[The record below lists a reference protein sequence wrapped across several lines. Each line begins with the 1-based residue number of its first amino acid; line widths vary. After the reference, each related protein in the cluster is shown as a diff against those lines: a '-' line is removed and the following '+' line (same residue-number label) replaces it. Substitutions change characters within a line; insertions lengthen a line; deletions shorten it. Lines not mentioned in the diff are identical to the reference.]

1 MIIYN
6 SVEYRNRLS
15 LFIDKSNSRREI
27 KMTMTMKKIRR
38 IETGKIARGLFAG
51 LLSLSL
57 FSVAVPSAEASGIT
71 IYQDGDKY
79 LKFGGRVILQYHGID
94 VENGADTD
102 VLQFRYLRSYIEGS
116 LYKDWTG
123 KIQLEM
129 GKAAH
134 DNEVAVKEAFM
145 RYTGYESTVITIGQ
159 IDFPFSRE
167 NLTSSKKQHLAER
180 TFTGSHDYGSLDKQ
194 LGLFVNGANG
204 DKTVTWAA
212 GATSTSIDP
221 DSSKLDFD
229 TPVNKNADFNEGWT
243 LGGRVDYHPFGYLPF
258 VQGNTYTESLKA
270 TAGVGAFVWNND
282 SDNNTYT
289 TNGSDTSSGATP
301 DVDSVTAVELSAGVR
316 LQGASLDAQY
326 NQFKAKTVDKS
337 VTSGIYLNGETKLKS
352 ISLEGGYMVVPERV
366 EVVAGYES
374 LDSDNYATK
383 WTRTSVGVNY
393 YIYGHD
399 LKIQATYRMGS
410 DVDGVK
416 DSNKNELFLRTQ
428 LVF

>member
-1 MIIYN
+1 MI
-6 SVEYRNRLS
+6 
-15 LFIDKSNSRREI
+15 
-27 KMTMTMKKIRR
+27 MTRK

-57 FSVAVPSAEASGIT
+57 FLVAAPSAEASGIT
-71 IYQDGDKY
+71 VYQDGDKY
-79 LKFGGRVILQYHGID
+79 LKFGGRVILQYHMTDI
-94 VENGADTD
+94 ENGADTD
-102 VLQFRYLRSYIEGS
+102 VLQFRYLRPYIEGS

-123 KIQLEM
+123 KIQLEL
-129 GKAAH
+129 GKASA

-145 RYTGYESTVITIGQ
+145 RYTGYGSTVITIGQ

-221 DSSKLDFD
+221 DSDKLDFD

-258 VQGNTYTESLKA
+258 VQGNTFTESLKA
-270 TAGVGAFVWNND
+270 TVGVGAFVWNND
-282 SDNNTYT
+282 GDNNTYT
-289 TNGSDTSSGATP
+289 TNGSDIGAGDSNDTGEDLT

-316 LQGASLDAQY
+316 LQGASLDVQY
-326 NQFKAKTVDKS
+326 NQFKAKTVDTAYS
-337 VTSGIYLNGETKLKS
+337 RGIFLNGETTLKS
-352 ISLEGGYMVVPERV
+352 ISIEGGYMVVPEKL

-416 DSNKNELFLRTQ
+416 DSNMNELFLRTQ
-428 LVF
+428 FVF

>member
-1 MIIYN
+1 
-6 SVEYRNRLS
+6 
-15 LFIDKSNSRREI
+15 
-27 KMTMTMKKIRR
+27 MTKI
-38 IETGKIARGLFAG
+38 GKVVRGLSVG
-51 LLSLSL
+51 LLSLAL
-57 FSVAVPSAEASGIT
+57 FSVAVPSADASGIT
-71 IYQDGDKY
+71 VYKEGDKY
-79 LKFGGRVILQYHGID
+79 LKFGGRVILQYQSTD
-94 VENGADTD
+94 VENGTDTD
-102 VLQFRYLRSYIEGS
+102 VLQFRYLRPYIEGS

-129 GKAAH
+129 GKASG

-145 RYTGYESTVITIGQ
+145 RYTGYGSTVVTIGQ

-194 LGLFVNGANG
+194 LGLFVSGANG

-243 LGGRVDYHPFGYLPF
+243 VGGRVDYHPFGYLPF
-258 VQGNTYTESLKA
+258 GQGNIVTESLKA
-270 TAGVGAFVWNND
+270 TVGVGAFVWNND

-289 TNGSDTSSGATP
+289 TNGVDSGAGTA
-301 DVDSVTAVELSAGVR
+301 DVDTVTGLEVSAGVR
-316 LQGASLDAQY
+316 VQGASLDTQY
-326 NQFKAKTVDKS
+326 NQFSAKTVDKA

-352 ISLEGGYMVVPERV
+352 LSVEGGYMVVPERV
-366 EVVAGYES
+366 EVVAGYQS
-374 LDSDNYATK
+374 LDADNYATK

-393 YIYGHD
+393 YIHGHD
-399 LKIQATYRMGS
+399 LKIQGTYRMGS
-410 DVDGVK
+410 DVDGVQ

-428 LVF
+428 YVF